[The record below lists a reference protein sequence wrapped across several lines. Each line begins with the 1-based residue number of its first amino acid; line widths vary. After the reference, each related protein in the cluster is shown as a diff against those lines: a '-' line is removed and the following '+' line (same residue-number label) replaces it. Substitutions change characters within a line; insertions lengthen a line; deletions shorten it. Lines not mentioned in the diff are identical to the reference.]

1 MITIYKA
8 QPEKYNNAFIII
20 TIIIIIFIY
29 FGHAIVNKGC
39 KNVVKLLKDRDVAFF
54 KKNSQI

>member
-8 QPEKYNNAFIII
+8 KPEKYNNAFIII
-20 TIIIIIFIY
+20 TIIIIIIPY